1 MNKVSKEQYEFALA
15 RVEELLPLVDDNTP
29 ANDKNAVELTVMSD
43 IVIAYEKEH
52 YPIEKPTVAELIEL
66 SLEEKGMS
74 QKQLAGEIGISPSRV
89 NDYISGRS
97 EPTLKIARLLCRVL
111 NIPPAADVGSL
122 ISSLRKIFRR
132 DSIWFHAFL
141 YHFTTIVSLSCI
153 TYLIIFHL
161 LYK

>member
-1 MNKVSKEQYEFALA
+1 MGKITKEQYKFALA
-15 RVEELLPLVDDNTP
+15 RVGELLPMVDDNTP

-52 YPIEKPTVAELIEL
+52 FPIEKPTVSELIEL

-74 QKQLAGEIGISPSRV
+74 QRQLASEIGISPSRV

-111 NIPPAADVGSL
+111 NISPASIWDFNIITINYYGKE
-122 ISSLRKIFRR
+122 ISSI
-132 DSIWFHAFL
+132 
-141 YHFTTIVSLSCI
+141 C
-153 TYLIIFHL
+153 
-161 LYK
+161 